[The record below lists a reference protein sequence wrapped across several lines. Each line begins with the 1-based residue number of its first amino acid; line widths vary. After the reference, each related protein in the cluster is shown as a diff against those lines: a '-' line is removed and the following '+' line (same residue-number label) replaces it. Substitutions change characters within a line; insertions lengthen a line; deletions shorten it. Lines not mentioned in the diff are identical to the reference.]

1 MWAHYAENHKGAAVA
16 FEFDIQ
22 ESFKVPLPTELASE
36 SAYLYIH
43 VISESWYLLKCVY
56 GKKRAGIPITNEEM
70 NEMRKKITRSNN
82 E

>member
-56 GKKRAGIPITNEEM
+56 GKKRAGIPITNGEM